1 MLDVLGCAIGCV
13 FDGTADAGA
22 ARFGFCANGGDLLTP
37 LGGLFFGILTSEL
50 GDLCALLFLSTSPLL
65 GGQHFARTL
74 DGIVWVSG
82 ACRILA
88 VLAFTAV
95 FAVALGLTSAGS
107 ATRIKP
113 EKQNGHSQ
121 EPSGQVCLTSRI
133 RPRTSVIC
141 VGMVING
148 LLRREIWQSYRCRI

>member
-1 MLDVLGCAIGCV
+1 MLDVLRCAVGCV
-13 FDGTADAGA
+13 FESTLHTCA
-22 ARFGFCANGGDLLTP
+22 AFVGFCADGCNLFATF
-37 LGGLFFGILTSEL
+37 GGLFFGILTSEL

-74 DGIVWVSG
+74 DGIVWVSE

-107 ATRIKP
+107 ATRIKTRKAERAFP
-113 EKQNGHSQ
+113 GAVGPSVLDFTDSAQNISD
-121 EPSGQVCLTSRI
+121 
-133 RPRTSVIC
+133 
-141 VGMVING
+141 
-148 LLRREIWQSYRCRI
+148 LRWHGY